1 MRIEYYSQK
10 KLEKEILEIAGKY
23 LDLKKYKVFFFGS
36 RVSGKGNDKSDIDVG
51 IEGPEKIPDSVI
63 FNIKDGVEGLPILYK
78 IDIINFTDADKN
90 FLDVASQY
98 KEYIN

>member
-1 MRIEYYSQK
+1 MRLEHYPK
-10 KLEKEILEIAGKY
+10 KKFKGDVLEIVGKY
-23 LDLKKYKVFFFGS
+23 LDLKKYKVFIFGS

-63 FNIKDGVEGLPILYK
+63 SGIKDEVENLPILYK
-78 IDIINFTDADKN
+78 IDIINFTDVDKN
-90 FLDVASQY
+90 FLEVASQY